1 MLPFLITVC
10 TITLVLVCVLT
21 AGSLWFWPLTL
32 HSQLQWM
39 EEALGSLSYL
49 QELARD
55 QIRECHADLMRF
67 PPWSHTPGLSG
78 PGSHSPSGWS
88 TRGHRRM
95 FRPPAGVGLS
105 RSPGTFT
112 TRGSESSPT
121 LLSRLGLGADSP
133 RQPTEP
139 STPVLLPMPE
149 MTPSTSP
156 TQMSDNNST
165 PLEPVSSPEM
175 TVSPEIPD
183 TAEPSQPDMG
193 LQMRRIRRSL
203 DLRLPELARLTR
215 LDMGRSSDY
224 RSLREEEERA
234 SEAE

>member
-1 MLPFLITVC
+1 MLPFLVTVC
-10 TITLVLVCVLT
+10 TITLVLVCVLI

-78 PGSHSPSGWS
+78 RGNHSPSGWS

-95 FRPPAGVGLS
+95 FRPPTGVGLS
-105 RSPGTFT
+105 RSPGTYT
-112 TRGSESSPT
+112 TRGAEPNPT
-121 LLSRLGLGADSP
+121 LFSRLGLGADSS
-133 RQPTEP
+133 RQSTGS

-149 MTPSTSP
+149 ITPASSP
-156 TQMSDNNST
+156 TQVSGTNST
-165 PLEPVSSPEM
+165 PIEPVSSPEM
-175 TVSPEIPD
+175 AVSPEIPD
-183 TAEPSQPDMG
+183 TVESPQPDMG

-203 DLRLPELARLTR
+203 DLRLPELARLTH
-215 LDMGRSSDY
+215 LDMGRRSDY
-224 RSLREEEERA
+224 RTLQEEEKTP
-234 SEAE
+234 EAE